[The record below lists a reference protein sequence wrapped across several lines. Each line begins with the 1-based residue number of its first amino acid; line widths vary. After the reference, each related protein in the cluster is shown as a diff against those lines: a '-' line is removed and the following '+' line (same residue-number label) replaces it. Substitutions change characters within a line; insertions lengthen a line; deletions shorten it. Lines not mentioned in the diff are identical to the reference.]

1 MFTTRLKL
9 CTKHGSW
16 GGCPEPTRR
25 RWAASFIAFL
35 ALFIAGLTGAWAA
48 EGVQLLSQAQ
58 VRLQPKGLALA
69 EPTPVKL
76 SHRWDESPAG
86 RAGQDGRAIYS
97 VELPLSDS
105 NEPRALLFSR
115 IGNQAVVRVNGTIVA
130 RLGDV
135 DTTVFDSAK
144 TSWLVTVPAT
154 TLKPSDNIMEVEV
167 WCQAGRWGGLSTVQY
182 GPIAAVE
189 PIYRQQRFWRFTVPV
204 VMASGFALMGLTALA
219 LWRRQRVAAYGWF
232 AAACLLGLVRHLDR
246 VWPDVPVPWPLWGGV
261 TAAAYACHLLLMFR
275 VGLEMV
281 DFRSKRLHQL
291 LLASLAGAVL
301 LALLSFATRRPVLW
315 TVGLL
320 LLLPYGLLGAWSVT
334 KAAWQKRN
342 SLLGLALL
350 MSPLVLAAAGLFD
363 FLIVRQRLAF
373 SQGGNFSVL
382 PLAVFLIAVLM
393 TALIV
398 GGYNASV
405 DAYRRLNAELAT
417 RVSEREQQLHA
428 AFDSLRESQRE
439 QTVQEERQRL
449 MREIHDG
456 VGAQLVLLL
465 NLAAQGKADPKA
477 IQQQASLALD
487 EMRMAVDS
495 LQPVHGDLGTVLAT
509 MRYRLQPRLEAA
521 GLTIQWEVGHLPT
534 LQGLSPQSILQ
545 VHRILLEAMTNVL
558 RHAKAHKMTVSAQ
571 AVRQPQAAILVT
583 IEDDGI
589 GIPDCLSGERA
600 KQSSGH
606 GLINM
611 HSRAEAIGAQLTVQ
625 RGQTGGTKVSLLW
638 PPSSAATV

>member
-1 MFTTRLKL
+1 MRHAK
-9 CTKHGSW
+9 W
-16 GGCPEPTRR
+16 GGYLDLMRR
-25 RWAASFIAFL
+25 RWAPWVLAIAATL
-35 ALFIAGLTGAWAA
+35 LGGTPHAWAGEA
-48 EGVQLLSQAQ
+48 VQLLNQAQ
-58 VRLQPKGLALA
+58 VRLQPQGQALG
-69 EPTPVKL
+69 EPTPIKL

-86 RAGQDGRAIYS
+86 RAGQDGHAIYS
-97 VELPLSDS
+97 LVLPPPDN

-130 RLGDV
+130 RLG
-135 DTTVFDSAK
+135 TANQTAFDSAK
-144 TSWLVTVPAT
+144 NSWLVTVPAT
-154 TLKPSDNIMEVEV
+154 TLRPTNDNSVEVEV
-167 WCQAGRWGGLSTVQY
+167 WCQAGRWGGLSTVQF
-182 GPIAAVE
+182 GPLSAVE

-204 VMASGFALMGLTALA
+204 VMASGFLLMGLTALA

-261 TAAAYACHLLLMFR
+261 AAAAYACHLLLMFR
-275 VGLEMV
+275 VGLEMIEH
-281 DFRSKRLHQL
+281 RSERLHRL
-291 LLASLAGAVL
+291 LLASLTAAAL
-301 LALLSFATRRPVLW
+301 LALLAFALRRPSLW
-315 TVGLL
+315 TLGLF
-320 LLLPYGLLGAWSVT
+320 LLLPYGLLAAWQVS
-334 KAAWQKRN
+334 KAAWQKRG
-342 SLLGLALL
+342 SVLGLVLL
-350 MSPLVLAAAGLFD
+350 MSPLLLAAAGLFD
-363 FLIVRQRLAF
+363 FFVVRQRLAF

-382 PLAVFLIAVLM
+382 PIAVFLIALLM

-405 DAYRRLNAELAT
+405 DAYRKLNAELAT
-417 RVSEREQQLHA
+417 RVTEREQQLHA

-465 NLAAQGKADPKA
+465 NLASQGRSDPEA

-495 LQPVHGDLGTVLAT
+495 LQPVHGDLATVLAT

-521 GLTIQWEVGHLPT
+521 GLVIRWDVGHLPT
-534 LQGLSPQSILQ
+534 LRGLSPQSILQ

-558 RHAKAHKMTVSAQ
+558 RHAKAHTMSVSAQ
-571 AVRQPQAAILVT
+571 AVEQPEAAILVT
-583 IEDDGI
+583 LEDDGV
-589 GIPDCLSGERA
+589 GIPDHLSGKGA
-600 KQSSGH
+600 KQSAGH

-611 HSRAEAIGAQLTVQ
+611 HSRAESIGAHLTVNQ
-625 RGQTGGTKVSLLW
+625 GENGGTRVSLLW
-638 PPSSAATV
+638 PQKASEGS